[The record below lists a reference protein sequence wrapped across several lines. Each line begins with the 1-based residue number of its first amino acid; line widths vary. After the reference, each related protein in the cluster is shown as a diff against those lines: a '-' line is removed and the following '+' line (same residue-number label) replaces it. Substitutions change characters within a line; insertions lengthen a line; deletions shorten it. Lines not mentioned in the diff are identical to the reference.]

1 MLESESSSL
10 GDAGTSTSNGSAG
23 SSSGYLVKVP
33 TPSIINN
40 VASGTQGVDGAKR
53 GWDWRMAVRRDT
65 PGREL
70 LRSLRLGLARDI
82 SKLCLE
88 DADRH

>member
-10 GDAGTSTSNGSAG
+10 GDAGTSNGSAG
-23 SSSGYLVKVP
+23 SSGCLVKVP

-70 LRSLRLGLARDI
+70 LRSLRLSLARDI

>member
-10 GDAGTSTSNGSAG
+10 GGASTTNGSAG
-23 SSSGYLVKVP
+23 SSGYLVKVP
-33 TPSIINN
+33 RPSIIKN

-53 GWDWRMAVRRDT
+53 GWDWRIAVRRDT

-88 DADRH
+88 AADQH

>member
-10 GDAGTSTSNGSAG
+10 GGAGTTNGSAG
-23 SSSGYLVKVP
+23 SSGYLVKVP

-40 VASGTQGVDGAKR
+40 AASGTQGGDGAKR

-82 SKLCLE
+82 SKLSLE
-88 DADRH
+88 DGDRH

>member
-10 GDAGTSTSNGSAG
+10 GGAGTTNGSAG
-23 SSSGYLVKVP
+23 SSGYLVKVP

>member
-10 GDAGTSTSNGSAG
+10 GGAGTTNGSAG
-23 SSSGYLVKVP
+23 SSGSLVKVP

-40 VASGTQGVDGAKR
+40 IASGTQGVDGAKR
-53 GWDWRMAVRRDT
+53 GWDWRTAVRRDT

-70 LRSLRLGLARDI
+70 LRSLRVGLARDF

-88 DADRH
+88 KEDRH